1 MIDLTDIE
9 KQCMERTLQPLGEV
23 VAEIG
28 MQKPLTQY
36 TRAEVLTL
44 IEVVVGNYQ
53 MFLIQ
58 SQPRQEDTGIPF

>member
-1 MIDLTDIE
+1 MIDATDIE

-28 MQKPLTQY
+28 MHKPLAEY
-36 TRAEVLTL
+36 TRAEVMTL

-53 MFLIQ
+53 TFLAL
-58 SQPRQEDTGIPF
+58 SQPRHEDKGIPF

>member
-1 MIDLTDIE
+1 MIDATDIE

-28 MQKPLTQY
+28 MQKPLAEY

-44 IEVVVGNYQ
+44 IEVVVSNYQ
-53 MFLIQ
+53 IFLIQ
-58 SQPRQEDTGIPF
+58 SQPRQVDTGIPF

>member
-1 MIDLTDIE
+1 MIDATDIE

-28 MQKPLTQY
+28 MHKPLAEY
-36 TRAEVLTL
+36 TRAEVMTL

-53 MFLIQ
+53 TFLAL
-58 SQPRQEDTGIPF
+58 SQPRNEDTGIPF

>member
-28 MQKPLTQY
+28 MHKPLSAY
-36 TRAEVLTL
+36 TRAEILTL

-53 MFLIQ
+53 TFLAA
-58 SQPRQEDTGIPF
+58 SQPRTDDTEIPF

>member
-1 MIDLTDIE
+1 MIDATDIE

-28 MQKPLTQY
+28 MHKPLAEY
-36 TRAEVLTL
+36 TRAEVMTL

-53 MFLIQ
+53 TFLAL
-58 SQPRQEDTGIPF
+58 SQPRHKDTGIPF

>member
-1 MIDLTDIE
+1 MIDATDIE

-28 MQKPLTQY
+28 MHKPLAEY
-36 TRAEVLTL
+36 TCAEVLTL

-53 MFLIQ
+53 TFLAL
-58 SQPRQEDTGIPF
+58 SHPPHEDTGIPF

>member
-1 MIDLTDIE
+1 MIDATDIE

-28 MQKPLTQY
+28 MQKPLSAY

-53 MFLIQ
+53 TFLAS
-58 SQPRQEDTGIPF
+58 SQPRTDDTEIPF

>member
-1 MIDLTDIE
+1 MIDATDIE
-9 KQCMERTLQPLGEV
+9 KQFMERTLQPLGEI

-28 MQKPLTQY
+28 MDKPLSAY

-53 MFLIQ
+53 TFLAL
-58 SQPRQEDTGIPF
+58 SQPRHEDTGIPF

>member
-1 MIDLTDIE
+1 MIDATDIE

-28 MQKPLTQY
+28 MHKPLAEY

-53 MFLIQ
+53 TFLALSQ
-58 SQPRQEDTGIPF
+58 SRHEDTGIPF

>member
-23 VAEIG
+23 VAEIE
-28 MQKPLTQY
+28 MQKPLAQY

>member
-1 MIDLTDIE
+1 MIDVTDIE

-28 MQKPLTQY
+28 MHKPLSAY

-53 MFLIQ
+53 TFLA
-58 SQPRQEDTGIPF
+58 SSHPRTDDTEIPF

>member
-1 MIDLTDIE
+1 MIDATDIE

-28 MQKPLTQY
+28 MHKPLAEY

-53 MFLIQ
+53 TFLAL
-58 SQPRQEDTGIPF
+58 SQPPHEDTGIPF

>member
-1 MIDLTDIE
+1 MIDPSDIE

-28 MQKPLTQY
+28 MHKPLAEY

-44 IEVVVGNYQ
+44 IEVVVGNYL
-53 MFLIQ
+53 MYLIQ
-58 SQPRQEDTGIPF
+58 NQPRHEDTEIPF

>member
-9 KQCMERTLQPLGEV
+9 KQCMERTLQPLGEI

-28 MQKPLTQY
+28 VQKPLAEY

-58 SQPRQEDTGIPF
+58 NQPRQEDTGIPF

>member
-9 KQCMERTLQPLGEV
+9 KQCMERTLQPLAEV

-28 MQKPLTQY
+28 VQKPLAQY

-58 SQPRQEDTGIPF
+58 SQPRQEDPGIPF

>member
-1 MIDLTDIE
+1 MIDATDIE

-28 MQKPLTQY
+28 MQKPLAEY
-36 TRAEVLTL
+36 TRAEVLTR

>member
-1 MIDLTDIE
+1 MIDATDIE

-28 MQKPLTQY
+28 MHKPLAEY
-36 TRAEVLTL
+36 TRTEVLTL

-53 MFLIQ
+53 MFLAL

>member
-1 MIDLTDIE
+1 MIDPTEIE
-9 KQCMERTLQPLGEV
+9 KLCIEQTLRPLGEV

-28 MQKPLTQY
+28 MNKPLAEY

-53 MFLIQ
+53 MCIIQ
-58 SQPRQEDTGIPF
+58 NQPRYEDTGIPF

>member
-23 VAEIG
+23 VTEIG
-28 MQKPLTQY
+28 MQKPLAQY

>member
-1 MIDLTDIE
+1 MIDVTDIE

-28 MQKPLTQY
+28 MHKPLAEY
-36 TRAEVLTL
+36 TRAEVMTL

-53 MFLIQ
+53 TFLAL
-58 SQPRQEDTGIPF
+58 SQPRNEDTGIPF